1 MAFKTPTDP
10 EAFEIL
16 QLRMATVAQ
25 SPQQTQEE
33 EEVVMAE
40 PESSNNNSSS
50 SSSNNNN
57 NVANNNNNN
66 NGGGK
71 GGKKEGKLPPCSSIS
86 NNSFLWDPD
95 VDGEMV
101 NMPLV
106 PQLITEVQP
115 GDELTDL
122 TELVGPELATL
133 VAADPSASRNIPM
146 DIANINQS
154 DLFNLGQN
162 IDINSFLDE
171 FSQRGGEGGNGGPT
185 GQTFRKVIIARKA
198 AAGAASEPSENN
210 SGDNN
215 NNNNNNN
222 TAGNVMGRFVPVS
235 CESGSKA
242 LLLQHREPREGS
254 SIVRDKS
261 GEAVTLTVV
270 RGDPGG
276 TRGWFQ
282 QISHFAFPYLGFMS
296 ETFSPS
302 PTLYHKQASSRFM
315 REITI

>member
-1 MAFKTPTDP
+1 MA
-10 EAFEIL
+10 
-16 QLRMATVAQ
+16 ATVVQ
-25 SPQQTQEE
+25 ETKQTQEE

-40 PESSNNNSSS
+40 PESSNSGT
-50 SSSNNNN
+50 SNNNN
-57 NVANNNNNN
+57 NVTNNNNNNNNN
-66 NGGGK
+66 NGSGK

-106 PQLITEVQP
+106 PQLITEVQA

-133 VAADPSASRNIPM
+133 VAADPSTSRNIPM

-171 FSQRGGEGGNGGPT
+171 FSQRGGEGGSGGPT

-242 LLLQHREPREGS
+242 LLLQHREPREGA

-296 ETFSPS
+296 ETFSTS

>member
-1 MAFKTPTDP
+1 M
-10 EAFEIL
+10 
-16 QLRMATVAQ
+16 
-25 SPQQTQEE
+25 
-33 EEVVMAE
+33 
-40 PESSNNNSSS
+40 
-50 SSSNNNN
+50 
-57 NVANNNNNN
+57 
-66 NGGGK
+66 
-71 GGKKEGKLPPCSSIS
+71 
-86 NNSFLWDPD
+86 
-95 VDGEMV
+95 
-101 NMPLV
+101 
-106 PQLITEVQP
+106 
-115 GDELTDL
+115 
-122 TELVGPELATL
+122 
-133 VAADPSASRNIPM
+133 
-146 DIANINQS
+146 
-154 DLFNLGQN
+154 
-162 IDINSFLDE
+162 
-171 FSQRGGEGGNGGPT
+171 
-185 GQTFRKVIIARKA
+185 IIARKA